1 MDKYLSLYQSFFLS
15 VLMSKYF
22 LETSSEEQT
31 KIINFL
37 GGENFKGTCDSIEE
51 RVTKIFEPS
60 LWYKK

>member
-1 MDKYLSLYQSFFLS
+1 
-15 VLMSKYF
+15 MSKYF